1 MSKRA
6 GSCDSTY
13 VRRHFPPLTL
23 PSCAATD
30 SKFSNLRYLQPVC
43 AVTGNAREAQRK
55 ECLEAG
61 FDDVRPLKDVLFR
74 PGKANFLAF
83 VYRLQIANK
92 PYDLA
97 RLLQQISRLI
107 ALSLSSPRRRCWTTR
122 PASLGFYILL
132 CMFVQ

>member
-1 MSKRA
+1 VSKRA

-92 PYDLA
+92 PYDRSLA
-97 RLLQQISRLI
+97 
-107 ALSLSSPRRRCWTTR
+107 AADLSLDRTAVVES
-122 PASLGFYILL
+122 AVKVLDD
-132 CMFVQ
+132 